1 MDKTTREE
9 VLRNRASIPLQDCCP
24 EYLTGGETLTSDKK
38 KSDKDRDGLSL
49 SRTIALV
56 LAAVRLL
63 IELLT

>member
-9 VLRNRASIPLQDCCP
+9 VLP
-24 EYLTGGETLTSDKK
+24 LTSDKK
-38 KSDKDRDGLSL
+38 KSDKDQDGYSL

-63 IELLT
+63 IELLS